1 VVNVTSD
8 HLRNVALE
16 LLQTTG
22 VGLQEAGLVAENLVA
37 AELRGV
43 PTHGINLLP
52 AILERIA
59 AGQMEVPTELKVI
72 LDEQAITHMDGG
84 NGFGQTAAAEGMRRC
99 IEKASRFGIGFSLIR
114 NTNNVGLLALYSLMA
129 AREGLIGICAC
140 NGAASMAP
148 WGGADPFFGTN
159 PFSIAAPGG
168 AGSPIVLDMSTTV
181 VARGK
186 IRRAARLKE
195 RIPLGW
201 ALDASGVPTDD
212 PEAAIRGTLVPV
224 GDHKGY
230 GMAFFI
236 DLICGLL
243 SGSSYARAVRT
254 FHQPEGPTGVGV
266 MTMAI
271 DINRFMPLD
280 HFSKLIDEHIRT
292 IRGSTKAEGN
302 SRIYLPGEIE
312 AEREDLNKIRG
323 VAVDPPVVKAIDGLL
338 GKRGLSIR
346 LGDGEVRE

>member
-1 VVNVTSD
+1 MRVKAD
-8 HLRNVALE
+8 HLKKVGLE

-22 VGLQEAGLVAENLVA
+22 IGLQEARLVTENLAA
-37 AELRGV
+37 AEMRGV

-52 AILERIA
+52 TIMERIA
-59 AGQMEVPTELKVI
+59 AGQMEVPTELTVI
-72 LDEQAITHMDGG
+72 ADEQAIVHIDGG

-99 IEKASRFGIGFSLIR
+99 IEKARKLGVGFSLIR
-114 NTNNVGLLALYSLMA
+114 NTNNVGLLALYSLIA
-129 AREGLIGICAC
+129 AREGMIGICAC

-168 AGSPIVLDMSTTV
+168 AGDPVVLDMSTTV

-201 ALDASGVPTDD
+201 ALDAGGVPTDE

-224 GDHKGY
+224 GEHKGY

-243 SGSSYARAVRT
+243 SGSSYGRAVRT
-254 FHQPEGPTGVGV
+254 FHRPEGPTGVGV

-271 DINRFMPLD
+271 DIKRFMPFD
-280 HFSKLIDEHIRT
+280 RFAKLIDEHIRT
-292 IRGSTKAEGN
+292 IRTSTKAQGRE
-302 SRIYLPGEIE
+302 RIYLPGEIE
-312 AEREDLNKIRG
+312 AEREHLNRNKGIEI
-323 VAVDPPVVKAIDGLL
+323 DPPVVKAIDNLL
-338 GKRGLSIR
+338 EKAGLSVR
-346 LGDGEVRE
+346 LSDAEVQA

>member
-1 VVNVTSD
+1 MVNVTAD
-8 HLRNVALE
+8 HLKKVGLE

-52 AILERIA
+52 AILERIE

-72 LDEQAITHMDGG
+72 ADEQAITHIDGG

-99 IEKASRFGIGFSLIR
+99 IEKARRFGIGFSLIC

-129 AREGLIGICAC
+129 ARQGLIGICAC

-168 AGSPIVLDMSTTV
+168 AGNPVVLDMSTTV

-195 RIPLGW
+195 RIPFGW
-201 ALDASGVPTDD
+201 ALDASGAPTDD
-212 PEAAIRGTLVPV
+212 PEAAIQGTLLPV
-224 GDHKGY
+224 GEHKGY
-230 GMAFFI
+230 GMALFI

-243 SGSSYARAVRT
+243 SGSSYARGVRT

-271 DINRFMPLD
+271 DINRFMPFDL
-280 HFSKLIDEHIRT
+280 FSKLIDEHIRM
-292 IRGSTKAEGN
+292 IRGSTKAKGQN
-302 SRIYLPGEIE
+302 RIYLPGEIE
-312 AEREDLNKIRG
+312 ADREGLNKSRG
-323 VAVDPPVVKAIDGLL
+323 VAVDPPVVKAIDALLEKRDLGL
-338 GKRGLSIR
+338 R
-346 LGDGEVRE
+346 LGDGEVQA

>member
-1 VVNVTSD
+1 MKIAADRLMKVG
-8 HLRNVALE
+8 LE

-22 VGLQEAGLVAENLVA
+22 TGAKEARLVTENLVI
-37 AELRGV
+37 AEMRGV

-52 AILERIA
+52 TILERIA
-59 AGQMEVPTELKVI
+59 AGQLEVPTELKVI
-72 LDEQAITHMDGG
+72 ADDQAIVHIDGG

-99 IEKASRFGIGFSLIR
+99 IDKARKYGVGLTLIR
-114 NTNNVGLLALYSLMA
+114 NTNNVGLLALYSLTA
-129 AREGLIGICAC
+129 AEQGLIGICAC

-148 WGGADPFFGTN
+148 WGGAEPFFGTN

-168 AGSPIVLDMSTTV
+168 PGGPVVLDMSTTV

-186 IRRAARLKE
+186 IRRAVRLKE

-201 ALDASGVPTDD
+201 ALDTAGVPTND

-224 GDHKGY
+224 GEHKGY

-243 SGSSYARAVRT
+243 SGSSFAREVRT
-254 FHQPEGPTGVGV
+254 FHKPEGPTGVGV

-271 DINRFMPLD
+271 DINRFMPVD
-280 HFSKLIDEHIRT
+280 NFSKMIDEHVRT
-292 IRGSTKAEGN
+292 IRDSWKAKGQ

-312 AEREDLNKIRG
+312 AEREHLSRNEGIEI
-323 VAVDPPVVKAIDGLL
+323 DPPVVKAIDILL
-338 GKRGLSIR
+338 EKAGLSVR
-346 LGDGEVRE
+346 LSDGEMQV

>member
-1 VVNVTSD
+1 
-8 HLRNVALE
+8 
-16 LLQTTG
+16 
-22 VGLQEAGLVAENLVA
+22 
-37 AELRGV
+37 
-43 PTHGINLLP
+43 
-52 AILERIA
+52 
-59 AGQMEVPTELKVI
+59 
-72 LDEQAITHMDGG
+72 
-84 NGFGQTAAAEGMRRC
+84 MRRSM
-99 IEKASRFGIGFSLIR
+99 EKARRFGIGFCLIR

-148 WGGADPFFGTN
+148 WGGAEAFFGTN
-159 PFSIAAPGG
+159 PFSIAAPAG
-168 AGSPIVLDMSTTV
+168 AEQPVVLDMSTTV

-186 IRRAARLKE
+186 IRRAQRMKE

-201 ALDASGVPTDD
+201 ALDAGGSPTDD
-212 PEAAIRGTLVPV
+212 PKAAIQGTLVPV
-224 GDHKGY
+224 GEHKGY

-271 DINRFMPLD
+271 DINRFMPVD
-280 HFSKLIDEHIRT
+280 HFSKLIDAHIQE
-292 IRGSTKAEGN
+292 IRGSTKAKGQ

-312 AEREDLNKIRG
+312 AEREELNNKQG
-323 VAVDPPVVKAIDGLL
+323 VAVDPPVLKAIDGLL
-338 GKRGLSIR
+338 EKNGIGLR
-346 LGDGEVRE
+346 LGDGRV

>member
-1 VVNVTSD
+1 VNVSSD
-8 HLRNVALE
+8 HLRKVGLE
-16 LLQTTG
+16 LLQTAG
-22 VGLQEAGLVAENLVA
+22 AGLQEAGLVAQNLVA

-72 LDEQAITHMDGG
+72 ADEQAITHIDGG
-84 NGFGQTAAAEGMRRC
+84 NGFGQTAAAEGMRRS
-99 IEKASRFGIGFSLIR
+99 IEKARRFGIGFSLISK
-114 NTNNVGLLALYSLMA
+114 TNNIGLLALYSLMA
-129 AREGLIGICAC
+129 AREGMVGICAC

-168 AGSPIVLDMSTTV
+168 AGDPVVLDMSTTV

-201 ALDASGVPTDD
+201 ALDASGTPADD
-212 PEAAIRGTLVPV
+212 PEAAIRGTLMPV
-224 GDHKGY
+224 GEYKGY

-266 MTMAI
+266 LTMAI
-271 DINRFMPLD
+271 DINRFMPID
-280 HFSKLIDEHIRT
+280 SFSKLIEEHIRT
-292 IRGSTKAEGN
+292 IRDSRKAKGQN
-302 SRIYLPGEIE
+302 RIYLPGEIE
-312 AEREDLNKIRG
+312 AERERLNRVQG
-323 VAVDPPVVKAIDGLL
+323 VEIDPPVVKAIDALL
-338 GKRGLSIR
+338 EKRGLGLR
-346 LGDGEVRE
+346 LGDGEVRA